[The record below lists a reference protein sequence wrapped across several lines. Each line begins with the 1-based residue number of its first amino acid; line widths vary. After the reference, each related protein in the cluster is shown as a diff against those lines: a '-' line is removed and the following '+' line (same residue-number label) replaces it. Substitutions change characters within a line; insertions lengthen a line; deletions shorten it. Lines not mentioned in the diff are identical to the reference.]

1 MRVYDCN
8 KSAGLGSGF
17 IDSKIIIAYEDGTT
31 EEVEINSFGE
41 KEEPENLGKVAQ
53 TLTRLRSKGYRVV
66 TMAASGEQGNMVTDY
81 VLEKE

>member
-8 KSAGLGSGF
+8 KSAGLGPGF

-31 EEVEINSFGE
+31 EEVEIDAFGE
-41 KEEPENLGKVAQ
+41 KEEPGNLAKIAQ

-66 TMAASGEQGNMVTDY
+66 SMAASGEQGNMVTDY
-81 VLEKE
+81 VLEKD